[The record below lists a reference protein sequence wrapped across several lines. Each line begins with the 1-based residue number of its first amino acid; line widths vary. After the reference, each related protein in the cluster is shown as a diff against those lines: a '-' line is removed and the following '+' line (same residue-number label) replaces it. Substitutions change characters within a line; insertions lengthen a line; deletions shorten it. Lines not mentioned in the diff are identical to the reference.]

1 MLSYT
6 VSPRALS
13 ARLYAE
19 GFDLSQDEARADLA
33 ALCHAG
39 AIPLALTRGEET
51 LSQGLGIPIDTDCGR
66 MLYLYALTTDRASRG
81 QGLLRTLLKETA
93 AMAEGAGFA
102 SLSLLPASA
111 PLYDSYRRMGFT
123 EELASGGAAA
133 IASSADLAYRTDLS
147 MHPITDTDADTLYAA
162 LGKRMSRPMFDYTLA
177 TLAPTVLPMR
187 TEEGGYALALASD
200 PRYVLAASFPVSRIG
215 THTLLCAPIRG
226 LTESL
231 IEPLPR

>member
-19 GFDLSQDEARADLA
+19 GFDLSPDEARADLA

-51 LSQGLGIPIDTDCGR
+51 LSQGLGIPIDTDRGQ

-133 IASSADLAYRTDLS
+133 IASPADLAYRTDLK
-147 MHPITDTDADTLYAA
+147 MHPIADADALYAA

-187 TEEGGYALALASD
+187 TEEGGYALAPASD

-215 THTLLCAPIRG
+215 THTLLCAPISG